1 MIMTECRALVVSISV
16 YIENSMK
23 PFSYK
28 FVVQIRF
35 DKNKG
40 FKEVLLEQNKNKN
53 LWIWR
58 IVFPRMTQSSH
69 HHEQGV

>member
-1 MIMTECRALVVSISV
+1 MERRTLLVSISV

-28 FVVQIRF
+28 TVVQIRF

-40 FKEVLLEQNKNKN
+40 FKEVLLEQNKN
-53 LWIWR
+53 
-58 IVFPRMTQSSH
+58 
-69 HHEQGV
+69 